1 MEKYVF
7 SIDEAKLVELSN
19 SQFAELI
26 MYVVSDGDNAHGLP
40 ITKEALVRA
49 IPTLFEKPI
58 LAKYSPYTRDAT
70 THVDDQAAIG
80 FFPKKEDVWIEEKDG
95 KNWLVAKGKIWKLYA
110 KDMMKVL
117 QKRKEAAVSMESF
130 LEITE
135 KDGKK
140 IVENF
145 VFAGVTILGKAIKPA
160 SSGANLQMLT
170 FAAMQEELEK
180 EDFAHRYSVIDFSIP
195 EEVKNTAQD
204 GLELMQKHG
213 FGGTSQ
219 NVNMAKYLIR
229 ESEIDVDRTKKAYS
243 IFNKRFAS
251 IEENS
256 EVTETFVNFCLW
268 GGFAAKQWIGGLVN
282 QMNELDNQSVVS
294 FEEGNSVVEPV
305 TEPVTEPTEPT
316 VVADSAEPTEPT
328 EPTPTDFAAN
338 LTSMQKRELFTL
350 KLKEL
355 LYKEDED
362 NEYPHFYCY
371 IRDFDDKYLYVE
383 ERGGSTYRYAYEF
396 VSEKECVI
404 DIESKEAVIGG
415 GFVAIREEKAIA
427 SEMLSEL
434 GFSSDDYIDPA
445 AKVWFLKR
453 EAEKYRE
460 IVERSREIL
469 GFGKESLDGVNWEE
483 ISDDD
488 GAKLFATFEKM
499 SGMMSIYFDVDE
511 DDDDEDD
518 AMIYFAMR
526 KFAKV
531 AMACH
536 NFQQKRILELE
547 QFKKDVDERSKF
559 AMVEELLDEASTHL
573 NDEQLTE
580 YREFAKTM
588 DFTQFDAFAN
598 EVKAKAWEESKKHT
612 GNKAKPT
619 PTRLSFQTPSTVTE
633 TQELDTKQRWLK
645 SINSVGSK

>member
-26 MYVVSDGDNAHGLP
+26 MYIVSDGDNAHGLP

-49 IPTLFEKPI
+49 MPTLFEKPI

-80 FFPKKEDVWIEEKDG
+80 FFPKKEDVWLEEKDG

-110 KDMMKVL
+110 KDMMRVL

-130 LEITE
+130 VEVTE

-145 VFAGVTILGKAIKPA
+145 IFAGVTILGKAIKPA

-195 EEVKNTAQD
+195 EEVKNTAQN
-204 GLELMQKHG
+204 GLDLMQKHG

-243 IFNKRFAS
+243 IFKKRFAG
-251 IEENS
+251 IEEDS
-256 EVTETFVNFCLW
+256 EVNETFVNFCLW
-268 GGFAAKQWIGGLVN
+268 GGFAAKQWIGGLVD
-282 QMNELDNQSVVS
+282 QMNELDNQNVVS
-294 FEEGNSVVEPV
+294 FDEGINVDDPVAVSV
-305 TEPVTEPTEPT
+305 TESIEPTGLTEPTT
-316 VVADSAEPTEPT
+316 
-328 EPTPTDFAAN
+328 TDFAAN

-350 KLKEL
+350 KIKEL
-355 LYKEDED
+355 LYKEED
-362 NEYPHFYCY
+362 DDEYPHFYCY
-371 IRDFDDKYLYVE
+371 VRDFDDKYLYVE
-383 ERGGSTYRYAYEF
+383 ERGGNTYRYAYEF
-396 VSEKECVI
+396 VGEKECVI
-404 DIESKEAVIGG
+404 DLDSKEPVIGG
-415 GFVAIREEKAIA
+415 GFVPIREEKVIA
-427 SEMLSEL
+427 SEMLAEL

-499 SGMMSIYFDVDE
+499 SNMMSVYFDVDE
-511 DDDDEDD
+511 EDDDEDED

-547 QFKKDVDERSKF
+547 KFKMDVDERAKF